1 MPIQHRRTGPAPAPG
16 ADAVD
21 FTAVGR
27 ILADAAVLVR
37 ARGELGERPTRDRRP
52 RIRNAIARAADLAG
66 FTTAERPVR
75 DWAIR
80 LAAMQINA
88 VLGRGR
94 HRDGLDVAACAL
106 TLDGFGLDVGTV
118 GAVNTAADLVGQA
131 AATAALIADA
141 QPIPVHGHRLV
152 TAYHLGPVRA
162 ADIEIDDIVAVAA
175 AVDAL
180 TGDGPRTARVRD
192 IRIRDGTRAFVLDLP
207 ARPLPLHE
215 GEVTAGTGWCSE
227 VWRPVPHLHHPWQPR

>member
-1 MPIQHRRTGPAPAPG
+1 MTIQHRRTGPAPAPG

-37 ARGELGERPTRDRRP
+37 TRGELGERPTRDRRP
-52 RIRNAIARAADLAG
+52 RIRKAIARAADLAG
-66 FTTAERPVR
+66 FTTADRLVR
-75 DWAIR
+75 EWAIR

-94 HRDGLDVAACAL
+94 HRDALDVAACAL

-131 AATAALIADA
+131 AATADLIADA
-141 QPIPVHGHRLV
+141 QPVPVHGHGAV

-162 ADIEIDDIVAVAA
+162 ADIEIDDIIAVAPT
-175 AVDAL
+175 VDTR
-180 TGDGPRTARVRD
+180 TGDRPRNARVRH
-192 IRIRDGTRAFVLDLP
+192 IRIDDGTRTFVLDLP

-215 GEVTAGTGWCSE
+215 AEVTAGTGWCAD